1 MMSIIQKEETID
13 LGKEYFIDGIKV
25 KKNLSFEEDRFF
37 KIKIVRTSNRDFES
51 KVHFDLVHLY

>member
-1 MMSIIQKEETID
+1 MMSIIQKEETIE

>member
-51 KVHFDLVHLY
+51 KAHFDLVHLY